1 MGQQILSMFKEAEGI
16 SLQAKMKFVMLTQLT
31 TMTARDIADAPD
43 DVSRCRAALETVKAE
58 LAK

>member
-31 TMTARDIADAPD
+31 TSKAEDIEDSPTE
-43 DVSRCRAALETVKAE
+43 VLKCKTILQNIKAE